1 MNTKE
6 QYIIEYLNCKKEFQ
20 KDSVEFKGIQA
31 YEEAVT
37 WGKKN
42 LENFHLDMI
51 KVVYLG
57 QNLNSPNNAISNER

>member
-1 MNTKE
+1 MNMKE
-6 QYIIEYLNCKKEFQ
+6 HYIIEYLNCKKDFQ
-20 KDSVEFKGIQA
+20 KDSVQFKGTQA

-51 KVVYLG
+51 KVV
-57 QNLNSPNNAISNER
+57 

>member
-1 MNTKE
+1 MKE
-6 QYIIEYLNCKKEFQ
+6 QYIIEFLNCKKDFQ
-20 KDSVEFKGIQA
+20 RDSVQFKGIQA

-51 KVVYLG
+51 KVVYSDDNTNTNDVEGLG
-57 QNLNSPNNAISNER
+57 